1 MKKVLLFVSLFTLGS
16 TFAQDCSKIFISEYV
31 EGLGNNKAL
40 EIYNPTNTSVDL
52 SQYFLARYSNGGQDG
67 AATVQNCVQ
76 LSGMV
81 PAHGTFV
88 AVLDRNAGNAT
99 PSDPAVW
106 NEMQA
111 LADGFFC
118 SSYNVSNAMNFNG
131 DDALVLFKG
140 SIVGLALSVEIDGI
154 AGLEIIDAFGKVGQR
169 PNQGWS
175 TTLPYDGSNGAGVIV
190 TKDHSLIRKANI
202 KKGQLDATP
211 TYFNALA
218 EWDSLPPLTFKFDSI
233 TGDTIRSGAGTA
245 VKFGNWETL
254 GSHNCECNP
263 LATSIVEAVQMEVYP
278 NPSSTGNFTVVASE
292 NIKSITVYNTLGQ
305 VVKKVKPNTN
315 NAAIQIGNSP
325 GLFIVQ
331 IETSAGT
338 ATKRLIV
345 KN

>member
-52 SQYFLARYSNGGQDG
+52 SQYFLARYNNGTT

-106 NEMQA
+106 DEMQA

-118 SSYNVSNAMNFNG
+118 SSYDVSNAMNFNG
-131 DDALVLFKG
+131 DDAVLLIKG
-140 SIVGLALSVEIDGI
+140 SIAGLALSDEVGNIPNTEVMDVI
-154 AGLEIIDAFGKVGQR
+154 GKVGER
-169 PNQGWS
+169 PNGGWS
-175 TTLPYDGSNGAGVIV
+175 TTAPFDGSAGAGVAI
-190 TKDHSLIRKANI
+190 TKDHSLVRKATI
-202 KKGQLDATP
+202 KKGNTDVIPAF
-211 TYFNALA
+211 YNALV
-218 EWDSLPPLTFKFDSI
+218 EWDSLPPLTYKFDGN
-233 TGDTIRSGAGTA
+233 GDTIRSGAGTA

-254 GSHNCECNP
+254 GSHDCGCNP
-263 LATSIVEAVQMEVYP
+263 LATSVVEAVQMDVFP
-278 NPSSTGNFTVVASE
+278 NPSSTGNFTVASSE